1 MKVTTYNQEGQASG
15 TAELN
20 ESIWGYAWNGDL
32 VHQVLMSQKS
42 NQRANTA
49 HTKDRSEV
57 RGGGKKPWA
66 QKGTGRAR
74 HGSSRSPIWTG
85 GGVTHGPRNERNYK
99 ETIPRVMKNRAL
111 FALLSQKLRDG
122 KILFINDIDVNT
134 GKTKDAA
141 NVMVN
146 FQNVEGFKTINW
158 KKHNNAMIFSA
169 ENKKNN
175 FQAFRNL
182 PNVRLENMDQMNPLT
197 IANTRYIVV
206 TNPEKITEYLS
217 AKA

>member
-1 MKVTTYNQEGQASG
+1 MKVQIYNQEGKAKG
-15 TAELN
+15 EVELN
-20 ESIWGYAWNGDL
+20 DSIWNYAWNGDL
-32 VHQVLMSQKS
+32 VHQVINSQMS

-57 RGGGKKPWA
+57 KGGGKKPWA

-74 HGSSRSPIWTG
+74 HGSSNSPIWTG

-122 KILFINDIDVNT
+122 KILFIDDIDINT
-134 GKTKDAA
+134 AKTKDA
-141 NVMVN
+141 NNFMIGLQTVN
-146 FQNVEGFKTINW
+146 GFKTINW
-158 KKHNNAMIFSA
+158 KKHNNALIFSA

-175 FQAFRNL
+175 IQAFKNL
-182 PNVRLENMDQMNPLT
+182 PNVRIENMDQMNPLT

-206 TNPEKITEYLS
+206 TNPEKVTEYLS

>member
-1 MKVTTYNQEGQASG
+1 MKVTTYNQEGNPSG
-15 TAELN
+15 EVELN

-32 VHQVLMSQKS
+32 VHQVLMSQMS
-42 NQRANTA
+42 NQRAGTA

-74 HGSSRSPIWTG
+74 HGSSRSPIWKG
-85 GGVTHGPRNERNYK
+85 GGVTHGPRSERNYK

-111 FALLSQKLRDG
+111 FSLLSQKLRDG
-122 KILFINDIDVNT
+122 KILFINDVNVES
-134 GKTKDAA
+134 GKTKDASIIM
-141 NVMVN
+141 NN
-146 FQNVEGFKTINW
+146 FQNVDGFKTINW
-158 KKHNNAMIFSA
+158 KKHNNAMIFSP
-169 ENKKNN
+169 ENKKSNL
-175 FQAFRNL
+175 QALRNL

>member
-1 MKVTTYNQEGQASG
+1 MKVTVYNQDGKKSSDL
-15 TAELN
+15 ELN
-20 ESIWGYAWNGDL
+20 DSIWNTTWNGDL
-32 VHQVLMSQKS
+32 VHQVLHSQMS

-74 HGSSRSPIWTG
+74 HGSSRSPIWVG
-85 GGVTHGPRNERNYK
+85 GGVAHGPRTDRNYK

-122 KILFINDIDVNT
+122 KLVFVDNITIESA
-134 GKTKDAA
+134 KTKDA
-141 NVMVN
+141 NNIMDSL
-146 FQNVEGFKTINW
+146 QNIEGFKTINW
-158 KKHNNAMIFSA
+158 KKHNNAMIFTS
-169 ENKKNN
+169 ESNRKNLL
-175 FQAFRNL
+175 AFRNL
-182 PNVRLENMDQMNPLT
+182 PNVRIENMDQMNPLT

-206 TNPEKITEYLS
+206 ITPEKVNEYLS
-217 AKA
+217 TKA